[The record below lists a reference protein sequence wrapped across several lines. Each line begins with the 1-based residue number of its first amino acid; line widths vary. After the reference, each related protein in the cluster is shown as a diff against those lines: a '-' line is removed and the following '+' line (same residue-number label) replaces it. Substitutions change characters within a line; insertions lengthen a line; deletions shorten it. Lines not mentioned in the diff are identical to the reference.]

1 MENALP
7 IDELEDIANVDVG
20 EALRLVRVGYGQS
33 LEDIEASLR
42 IRSCQIDAIERGD
55 IGKLPG
61 RVYAIGFV
69 RSYAE
74 HLGLDGGKVVQLF
87 IAQYMDAPDDSAL
100 SFPTP
105 ANEAKTPTVW
115 LVVASV
121 VVALL
126 FIMFVNRGDDTKSLE
141 MIEIKDVPDDIKTHI
156 EQDILV
162 KFAVNEGGAI
172 DPIEITPDEVAIEN
186 MGGNEEQ
193 KTGIILN
200 ITNDSWVEI
209 KNGAG
214 EVVVS
219 TVLKQGDQYFVP
231 DRPDLSMTIGNAANV
246 EIILGGSAL
255 KPLGGEGAVRRD
267 IPLNS
272 AYLSTLDFVEANET
286 NPE

>member
-7 IDELEDIANVDVG
+7 VSEFEDIANVDIG
-20 EALRLVRVGYGQS
+20 EALRLVRIGYGQS
-33 LEDIEASLR
+33 IADIEGSLR

-74 HLGLDGGKVVQLF
+74 YLGLDGGKVVQLF
-87 IAQYMDAPDDSAL
+87 IAQYMDTQHDETL

-105 ANEAKTPTVW
+105 ANEARTPAVW
-115 LVVASV
+115 LVVACI
-121 VVALL
+121 AGAILL
-126 FIMFVNRGDDTKSLE
+126 FMFVGKGDDDDVKSSE
-141 MIEIKDVPDDIKTHI
+141 IMEIKDVPEDIKTHI
-156 EQDILV
+156 EKDILV
-162 KFAVNEGGAI
+162 KFAVNEGASV
-172 DPIEITPDEVAIEN
+172 DPIMADPKEVVVED
-186 MGGNEEQ
+186 MGGDAVQ

-209 KNGAG
+209 KNGEG
-214 EVVVS
+214 KVLVS
-219 TVLKQGDQYFVP
+219 TVLKEGDQYFVP

-246 EIILGGSAL
+246 EIILGGNVL
-255 KPLGGEGAVRRD
+255 KPLGGEGSVRRN

-272 AYLSTLDFVEANET
+272 AYLSTLDFVDA
-286 NPE
+286 P